1 MAEDGG
7 ITYASALERH
17 CGSTFRATSGRDGI
31 AGELLRRG
39 DGSRGI
45 VYGFDTEGAGN
56 IPYPG
61 HFFNAV
67 NDGGNVKFLD
77 GQKGGYAV
85 LDWEYYDFM
94 YTGGGEK

>member
-1 MAEDGG
+1 MAWPVSCCEG
-7 ITYASALERH
+7 
-17 CGSTFRATSGRDGI
+17 
-31 AGELLRRG
+31 G

-45 VYGFDTEGAGN
+45 VYGFDTDGAGN

-77 GQKGGYAV
+77 GQTGRYGV

-94 YTGGGEK
+94 YTGGGK